1 MALNKVLLIGNLTRD
16 PELRST
22 SSGQS
27 VANFGLATNRVWKD
41 SNTGERREAAEFH
54 NIVMWRRLAEIAGQ
68 YLRKGSK
75 IFVEGRIQTRS
86 WQDQS
91 GNKRYMTEIV
101 AENMQMLDRK
111 PQGDSSFQ
119 PASPDVNR
127 GEPAAQPPASPP
139 ASPNRGESLGG
150 QSPQQPTPPQ
160 PEEIPTIQIDE
171 NQDEVK
177 IEDIPF

>member
-41 SNTGERREAAEFH
+41 PNTGERREAAEFH

-111 PQGDSSFQ
+111 PQGDTPFQ
-119 PASPDVNR
+119 PAAPQA
-127 GEPAAQPPASPP
+127 PTQPPASP
-139 ASPNRGESLGG
+139 SLGG
-150 QSPQQPTPPQ
+150 QAAAQPAPPQ

>member
-1 MALNKVLLIGNLTRD
+1 MSLNKVLLIGNLTRD

-22 SSGQS
+22 PSGQS
-27 VANFGLATNRVWKD
+27 VANFAIATNRVWKD
-41 SNTGERREAAEFH
+41 PQSGEKKEAVEFH
-54 NIVMWRRLAEIAGQ
+54 NIVVWRRLAEIAGQ

-75 IFVEGRIQTRS
+75 IFLEGRLQTRS

-91 GNKRYMTEIV
+91 GTKKYMTEII

-111 PQGDSSFQ
+111 PQGGAPYQSAPAQSGPSAVPPRGTSQ
-119 PASPDVNR
+119 P
-127 GEPAAQPPASPP
+127 
-139 ASPNRGESLGG
+139 L
-150 QSPQQPTPPQ
+150 PPQ

>member
-1 MALNKVLLIGNLTRD
+1 MDLNKAMLIGNITRD

-22 SSGQS
+22 PSGQS

-41 SNTGERREAAEFH
+41 PNSGERRESAEFH
-54 NIVMWRRLAEIAGQ
+54 NIVSWGRLAEICGQ

-75 IFVEGRIQTRS
+75 VFVEGRLQTRS
-86 WQDQS
+86 WQGQD
-91 GNKRYMTEIV
+91 GNKRYITEV
-101 AENMQMLDRK
+101 VMENMIMLDRK
-111 PQGDSSFQ
+111 PQGTSPFQ
-119 PASPDVNR
+119 PASTNMGASSSAQQNR
-127 GEPAAQPPASPP
+127 PSASPQNQASQP
-139 ASPNRGESLGG
+139 AP
-150 QSPQQPTPPQ
+150 PPQ

>member
-1 MALNKVLLIGNLTRD
+1 MSLNKVLLIGNLTRD

-22 SSGQS
+22 PSGQS
-27 VANFGLATNRVWKD
+27 VANFAVATNRVWKD
-41 SNTGERREAAEFH
+41 PQSGEKKEAVEFH

-68 YLRKGSK
+68 YLHKGSK
-75 IFVEGRIQTRS
+75 IFLEGRLQTRS

-91 GNKRYMTEIV
+91 GNKKYMTEIV

-111 PQGDSSFQ
+111 PQGGAPYQPAGQ
-119 PASPDVNR
+119 PASP
-127 GEPAAQPPASPP
+127 AMPPQAG
-139 ASPNRGESLGG
+139 N
-150 QSPQQPTPPQ
+150 QQQPAPPQ

>member
-1 MALNKVLLIGNLTRD
+1 MSLNKVLLIGNLTRD

-22 SSGQS
+22 PSGQS
-27 VANFGLATNRVWKD
+27 VANFAIATNRVWKD
-41 SNTGERREAAEFH
+41 PQSGEKKEAVEFH
-54 NIVMWRRLAEIAGQ
+54 NIVVWRRLAEIAGQ

-75 IFVEGRIQTRS
+75 IFLEGRLQTRS

-91 GNKRYMTEIV
+91 GTKKYMTEII

-111 PQGDSSFQ
+111 PQGGNAPYQSAPMPSGPAMPPQSANQ
-119 PASPDVNR
+119 P
-127 GEPAAQPPASPP
+127 
-139 ASPNRGESLGG
+139 L
-150 QSPQQPTPPQ
+150 PPQ

>member
-1 MALNKVLLIGNLTRD
+1 MSLNKVLLIGNLTRD

-22 SSGQS
+22 PSGQS
-27 VANFGLATNRVWKD
+27 VANFDIATNRVWKD
-41 SNTGERREAAEFH
+41 PQTGERREAAEYH
-54 NIVMWRRLAEIAGQ
+54 KIVVWRRLAEIAGQ

-75 IFVEGRIQTRS
+75 IFLEGRLQTRS
-86 WQDQS
+86 WQDQQS
-91 GNKRYMTEIV
+91 GAKRYITEIV

-111 PQGDSSFQ
+111 PQGSGAPFQ
-119 PASPDVNR
+119 PAAPQAGAPVSAER
-127 GEPAAQPPASPP
+127 QPV
-139 ASPNRGESLGG
+139 
-150 QSPQQPTPPQ
+150 PPQ

>member
-1 MALNKVLLIGNLTRD
+1 MSLNKVLLIGNLTRD
-16 PELRST
+16 PELRNT

-41 SNTGERREAAEFH
+41 PNTGERREAAEFH
-54 NIVMWRRLAEIAGQ
+54 NVVVWRRLAEIAGQ
-68 YLRKGSK
+68 YLHKGSK
-75 IFVEGRIQTRS
+75 IFVEGRLQTRS
-86 WQDQS
+86 WQGQD

-101 AENMQMLDRK
+101 AENLQMLDRK
-111 PQGDSSFQ
+111 PQGTSSFQ
-119 PASPDVNR
+119 ASTPQAPVR
-127 GEPAAQPPASPP
+127 PQAAAQPA
-139 ASPNRGESLGG
+139 
-150 QSPQQPTPPQ
+150 PPQ

>member
-1 MALNKVLLIGNLTRD
+1 MSLNKVLLIGNLTRD

-22 SSGQS
+22 PSGQS
-27 VANFGLATNRVWKD
+27 VANFAIATNRVWKD
-41 SNTGERREAAEFH
+41 PQSGEKKEAVEFH

-75 IFVEGRIQTRS
+75 VFLEGRLQTRS

-91 GNKRYMTEIV
+91 GTKKYMTEVI

-111 PQGDSSFQ
+111 PQGGTPYQGATQSTSPAMPMQNNNQ
-119 PASPDVNR
+119 PAP
-127 GEPAAQPPASPP
+127 
-139 ASPNRGESLGG
+139 L
-150 QSPQQPTPPQ
+150 Q

-171 NQDEVK
+171 SQDEVK

>member
-119 PASPDVNR
+119 PTSP
-127 GEPAAQPPASPP
+127 
-139 ASPNRGESLGG
+139 SLGG
-150 QSPQQPTPPQ
+150 PAAPQAPAQPQSPQQPIPPQ

>member
-1 MALNKVLLIGNLTRD
+1 MDLNKVMLIGNITRD

-22 SSGQS
+22 STGQS
-27 VANFGLATNRVWKD
+27 VASFSVATNRVWKD
-41 SNTGERREAAEFH
+41 PSSGERRESAEFH
-54 NIVMWRRLAEIAGQ
+54 NLVAWGKLAEICGQ

-75 IFVEGRIQTRS
+75 IYVEGRLQTRS

-91 GNKRYMTEIV
+91 GNKRYTTEIV
-101 AENMQMLDRK
+101 MENMIMLDRR
-111 PQGDSSFQ
+111 PQGNFQSSTG
-119 PASPDVNR
+119 SPSKPV
-127 GEPAAQPPASPP
+127 
-139 ASPNRGESLGG
+139 
-150 QSPQQPTPPQ
+150 SPQAPTATSTPQ

>member
-1 MALNKVLLIGNLTRD
+1 MSLNKVLLIGNLTRD

-22 SSGQS
+22 PSGQS
-27 VANFGLATNRVWKD
+27 VANFAIATNRVWKD
-41 SNTGERREAAEFH
+41 PQSGEKKEAVEFH
-54 NIVMWRRLAEIAGQ
+54 NIVVWRRLAEIAGQ

-75 IFVEGRIQTRS
+75 IFLEGRLQTRS

-91 GNKRYMTEIV
+91 GTKKYMTEII

-111 PQGDSSFQ
+111 PQGGTPYQSQGASAQSAPSNNMPPQSASQ
-119 PASPDVNR
+119 P
-127 GEPAAQPPASPP
+127 
-139 ASPNRGESLGG
+139 L
-150 QSPQQPTPPQ
+150 PPQ

>member
-1 MALNKVLLIGNLTRD
+1 MSLNKVLLIGNLTRD

-27 VANFGLATNRVWKD
+27 VANLGLATNRVWKD
-41 SNTGERREAAEFH
+41 PATGERKEAAEFH
-54 NIVMWRRLAEIAGQ
+54 NIVVWRRLAEIAGQ

-75 IFVEGRIQTRS
+75 IFIEGRLQTRS

-91 GNKRYMTEIV
+91 GNKKYMTEIV

-111 PQGDSSFQ
+111 PQGSAPFQ
-119 PASPDVNR
+119 PSAPQPVQ
-127 GEPAAQPPASPP
+127 PAASARPA
-139 ASPNRGESLGG
+139 A
-150 QSPQQPTPPQ
+150 PPQ

>member
-1 MALNKVLLIGNLTRD
+1 MSLNKVLLIGNLTRD

-22 SSGQS
+22 PSGQS
-27 VANFGLATNRVWKD
+27 VASFGIATNRIWRD
-41 SNTGERREAAEFH
+41 PQTGERKEAVEFH
-54 NIVMWRRLAEIAGQ
+54 NIVLWRRLAEIAGQ

-75 IFVEGRIQTRS
+75 IFLEGRLQTTS

-91 GNKRYMTEIV
+91 GAKRYRTEIV

-111 PQGDSSFQ
+111 PQSDIPYQ
-119 PASPDVNR
+119 PAATQTGPSVPPS
-127 GEPAAQPPASPP
+127 GTPQTASQPVS
-139 ASPNRGESLGG
+139 
-150 QSPQQPTPPQ
+150 PQ

>member
-1 MALNKVLLIGNLTRD
+1 MSLNKVLLIGNLTRD

-22 SSGQS
+22 PSGQS
-27 VANFGLATNRVWKD
+27 VANFAIATNRVWKD
-41 SNTGERREAAEFH
+41 PQTGERKEAAEFH

-75 IFVEGRIQTRS
+75 IFLEGRLQTRS

-91 GNKRYMTEIV
+91 GTKKYMTEIV

-111 PQGDSSFQ
+111 PQGSSPYQPATAQ
-119 PASPDVNR
+119 PASPMA
-127 GEPAAQPPASPP
+127 PQTAS
-139 ASPNRGESLGG
+139 
-150 QSPQQPTPPQ
+150 QSAPPQ

>member
-1 MALNKVLLIGNLTRD
+1 MSLNKVLLIGNLTRD

-22 SSGQS
+22 PSGQS
-27 VANFGLATNRVWKD
+27 VANFSIATNRVWKD
-41 SNTGERREAAEFH
+41 PQSGERKEATEFH

-75 IFVEGRIQTRS
+75 IFLEGRLQTRS

-91 GNKRYMTEIV
+91 GTKKYMTEIV

-111 PQGDSSFQ
+111 PQGSTPYQ
-119 PASPDVNR
+119 PATSAQSP
-127 GEPAAQPPASPP
+127 AQPQGA
-139 ASPNRGESLGG
+139 
-150 QSPQQPTPPQ
+150 PTPPAQ

>member
-1 MALNKVLLIGNLTRD
+1 MSLNKVLLIGNLTRD

-22 SSGQS
+22 PSGQS

-41 SNTGERREAAEFH
+41 PQTGERKEAAEFH

-75 IFVEGRIQTRS
+75 IFLEGRLQTRS

-91 GNKRYMTEIV
+91 GNKKYMTEIV

-111 PQGDSSFQ
+111 PQGGTPYQSASQQAGPSAVPPSGTSQ
-119 PASPDVNR
+119 PAPS
-127 GEPAAQPPASPP
+127 
-139 ASPNRGESLGG
+139 
-150 QSPQQPTPPQ
+150 Q

>member
-22 SSGQS
+22 PSGQS

-41 SNTGERREAAEFH
+41 PQTGERREAAEFH

-75 IFVEGRIQTRS
+75 IFVEGRLQTRS
-86 WQDQS
+86 WQDQN
-91 GNKRYMTEIV
+91 GNKRYTTEIV

-111 PQGDSSFQ
+111 PQGTTPFQ
-119 PASPDVNR
+119 PSASQAP
-127 GEPAAQPPASPP
+127 AQPQTAPP
-139 ASPNRGESLGG
+139 AGG
-150 QSPQQPTPPQ
+150 QPAPPQ

>member
-1 MALNKVLLIGNLTRD
+1 MSLNKVLLIGNLTRD

-22 SSGQS
+22 PSGQS
-27 VANFGLATNRVWKD
+27 VANFAIATNRVWKD
-41 SNTGERREAAEFH
+41 PQTGERKEAAEFH

-75 IFVEGRIQTRS
+75 IFLEGRLQTRS

-91 GNKRYMTEIV
+91 GNKKYMTEIV

-111 PQGDSSFQ
+111 PQGSSPYQ
-119 PASPDVNR
+119 PATN
-127 GEPAAQPPASPP
+127 
-139 ASPNRGESLGG
+139 
-150 QSPQQPTPPQ
+150 QPTSPMAPQAASQPAPSQ

>member
-1 MALNKVLLIGNLTRD
+1 MSLNKVLLIGNLTRD

-22 SSGQS
+22 PSGQS
-27 VANFGLATNRVWKD
+27 VANFAIATNRVWKD
-41 SNTGERREAAEFH
+41 PQSGERKEAAEFH

-75 IFVEGRIQTRS
+75 IFLEGRLQTRS
-86 WQDQS
+86 WQDQG
-91 GNKRYMTEIV
+91 GNKKYMTEIV

-111 PQGDSSFQ
+111 PQGGAPFQ
-119 PASPDVNR
+119 PAA
-127 GEPAAQPPASPP
+127 GQPATPAMSQAGNQPV
-139 ASPNRGESLGG
+139 
-150 QSPQQPTPPQ
+150 PPQ

>member
-41 SNTGERREAAEFH
+41 PNTGERKEAVEFH
-54 NIVMWRRLAEIAGQ
+54 NIVVWRRLAEIAGQ

-75 IFVEGRIQTRS
+75 IFIEGRIQTRS

-91 GNKRYMTEIV
+91 GSKRYMTEIV
-101 AENMQMLDRK
+101 AENLQMLDRK
-111 PQGDSSFQ
+111 PPASPSLGGQGASPFQ
-119 PASPDVNR
+119 PASP
-127 GEPAAQPPASPP
+127 ASP
-139 ASPNRGESLGG
+139 SLGG
-150 QSPQQPTPPQ
+150 PNRDKQAPAQATPPQ

>member
-1 MALNKVLLIGNLTRD
+1 MSLNKVLLIGNLTRD

-22 SSGQS
+22 PSGQS
-27 VANFGLATNRVWKD
+27 VATFSIATNRVWKD
-41 SNTGERREAAEFH
+41 PQSGERKEAAEFH

-75 IFVEGRIQTRS
+75 IFLEGRLQTRS
-86 WQDQS
+86 WQDQT
-91 GNKRYMTEIV
+91 GNKKYMTEII

-111 PQGDSSFQ
+111 PQGSGTPYQ
-119 PASPDVNR
+119 PAAGPSEQSSSNMNMP
-127 GEPAAQPPASPP
+127 PQSASQP
-139 ASPNRGESLGG
+139 L
-150 QSPQQPTPPQ
+150 PPQ

>member
-1 MALNKVLLIGNLTRD
+1 MSLNKVLLIGNLTRD

-22 SSGQS
+22 PSGQS
-27 VANFGLATNRVWKD
+27 VANFSIATNRVWKD
-41 SNTGERREAAEFH
+41 PQSGEKKEAVEFH
-54 NIVMWRRLAEIAGQ
+54 NIVVWRRLEEIAGQ

-75 IFVEGRIQTRS
+75 IFLEGRLQTRS

-91 GNKRYMTEIV
+91 GTKKYMTEII

-111 PQGDSSFQ
+111 PQGGAPYQGQGAPAQSAPAGSMPPQSASQ
-119 PASPDVNR
+119 P
-127 GEPAAQPPASPP
+127 
-139 ASPNRGESLGG
+139 L
-150 QSPQQPTPPQ
+150 PPQ

>member
-1 MALNKVLLIGNLTRD
+1 MSLNKVLLIGNLTRD

-22 SSGQS
+22 PSGQS
-27 VANFGLATNRVWKD
+27 VATFSIATNRVWKD
-41 SNTGERREAAEFH
+41 QQSGEKKEAVEFH
-54 NIVMWRRLAEIAGQ
+54 NIVVWRRLAEIAGQ

-75 IFVEGRIQTRS
+75 IFLEGRLQTRS

-91 GNKRYMTEIV
+91 GTKKYMTEII

-111 PQGDSSFQ
+111 PQGGNNAPYQSAPAPSGPSAAAPSAASQ
-119 PASPDVNR
+119 PL
-127 GEPAAQPPASPP
+127 PA
-139 ASPNRGESLGG
+139 
-150 QSPQQPTPPQ
+150 Q

>member
-1 MALNKVLLIGNLTRD
+1 MSLNKVLLIGNLTRD

-22 SSGQS
+22 PSGQS
-27 VANFGLATNRVWKD
+27 VANFAVATNRVWKD
-41 SNTGERREAAEFH
+41 PQSGEKKEAVEFH

-68 YLRKGSK
+68 YLHKGSK
-75 IFVEGRIQTRS
+75 IFLEGRLQTRS

-91 GNKRYMTEIV
+91 GNKKYMTEVI

-111 PQGDSSFQ
+111 PQGGAPYQ
-119 PASPDVNR
+119 GANQGASPAMPPQNSN
-127 GEPAAQPPASPP
+127 QPI
-139 ASPNRGESLGG
+139 
-150 QSPQQPTPPQ
+150 PPQ